1 MPSVAHLQPRGR
13 NVPPVVIISD
23 NRTHMTNQ
31 LWGLELDLAPEAV
44 ARVEGTDSIDQVRS
58 YKVQKAREI
67 RRIEP
72 GRN

>member
-1 MPSVAHLQPRGR
+1 
-13 NVPPVVIISD
+13 
-23 NRTHMTNQ
+23 MTNQ